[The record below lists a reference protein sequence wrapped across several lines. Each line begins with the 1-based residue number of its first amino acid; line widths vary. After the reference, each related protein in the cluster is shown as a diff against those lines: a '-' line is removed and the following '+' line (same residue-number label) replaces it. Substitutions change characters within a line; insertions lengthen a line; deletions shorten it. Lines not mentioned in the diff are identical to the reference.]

1 VGRSIL
7 LAIFFVV
14 SSVQQIM
21 FNQNAEY
28 AFNLPCRRLAAVAPA
43 SQSNDTSKSAGSSSF
58 DEEDSGDYLDNASSS
73 TSHRFMVGT
82 AFPSVSKLSY
92 NEPADGT
99 GNNNNLSIIEEDDEN
114 RTNRVYLMQYH
125 EDSNELSLETS
136 FVHPMGEIW
145 SMACHPKKAD
155 WVATCGGGAVFS
167 PVGEEKKDNDRLA
180 HFQTT
185 LWKIPDS
192 SADDDDGDNFNGAAI
207 TKNNSADSD
216 DFWSE
221 NNTNNQGSNRK
232 RTTSAASGVSTSAK
246 LEPVLTIPH
255 GQNLSSTSGWEQR
268 VGQILWNPLLHPNS
282 SSGDPL
288 VDLAETSSHEGGGNI
303 ITVGW
308 DARSPITLWDI
319 SSMSEAKE
327 VWSTKPEVE
336 TTSFRRGR
344 GRLDRFSGLNSALPR
359 RASWDPHDGSH
370 ILATAGADV
379 VAYDM
384 RCPPREVGVIRSAH
398 RYGVTDVCHNHLQSN
413 VVVTSGMDGIVKF
426 FDLRMH
432 LSQRPSSAY
441 LDTSIDTKG
450 GEVDKY
456 IPPPLLKVIR
466 GGHSHWAIRASYNP
480 FYDQLVLS
488 GGADAITNLWRI
500 SSCSSAPLLDLGGEE
515 DEEVMNE
522 SYFESYDEEGDDDD
536 GAANVEEGNEDE
548 DMWNKENDQTTHS
561 DEDDNSAKKRKN
573 KSPANESNASDIRV
587 TRFECSD
594 VTTDLT
600 WSASDPWVY
609 ATLSCDGGLVVH
621 HVPSK
626 EKYKI
631 LL

>member
-1 VGRSIL
+1 
-7 LAIFFVV
+7 
-14 SSVQQIM
+14 M
-21 FNQNAEY
+21 E
-28 AFNLPCRRLAAVAPA
+28 
-43 SQSNDTSKSAGSSSF
+43 T
-58 DEEDSGDYLDNASSS
+58 ASSS
-73 TSHRFMVGT
+73 TSHRYLVGT
-82 AFPSVSKLSY
+82 AFPSVSKLSG
-92 NEPADGT
+92 NASADGD
-99 GNNNNLSIIEEDDEN
+99 NNNNLSIIEEDDEN
-114 RTNRVYLMQYH
+114 RTNRLFLLQYH

-155 WVATCGGGAVFS
+155 WVVTCGGGAVFS
-167 PVGEEKKDNDRLA
+167 PIGEEKKDNDRLA

-192 SADDDDGDNFNGAAI
+192 NANDDDDDDNDSNFKTL
-207 TKNNSADSD
+207 TKSSLSADGD

-221 NNTNNQGSNRK
+221 NNNNNNQDPSKNRN
-232 RTTSAASGVSTSAK
+232 RTASATSAVTSISSR

-255 GQNLSSTSGWEQR
+255 GQRSHDASISGWEQR
-268 VGQILWNPLLHPNS
+268 VGQILWNPLLYPNS

-303 ITVGW
+303 ISVGW
-308 DARSPITLWDI
+308 DAARSPITLWDI

-327 VWSTKPEVE
+327 IWSTKPGNDSS
-336 TTSFRRGR
+336 TTAFRRGR

-359 RASWDPHDGSH
+359 RASWDPHEVNH
-370 ILATAGADV
+370 ILATAGVDV

-426 FDLRMH
+426 WDLRMH
-432 LSQRPSSAY
+432 MSQRRSSSTTY
-441 LDTSIDTKG
+441 LDTSKDDAV
-450 GEVDKY
+450 EADSY
-456 IPPPLLKVIR
+456 APPTLLKAVR
-466 GGHSHWAIRASYNP
+466 GGHSHWAIRATYNP

-488 GGADAITNLWRI
+488 GGTDAITNLWRI
-500 SSCSSAPLLDLGGEE
+500 SSCSSAPLLDLGGDEE
-515 DEEVMNE
+515 DGDVMNG
-522 SYFESYDEEGDDDD
+522 SYFESYDDEGEAANEEEGR
-536 GAANVEEGNEDE
+536 EEEDS
-548 DMWNKENDQTTHS
+548 NKENDQTTQNDEENES
-561 DEDDNSAKKRKN
+561 DKLKV
-573 KSPANESNASDIRV
+573 KSPPNGSSAPDIKV
-587 TRFECSD
+587 TGFECSD
-594 VTTDLT
+594 VTTDIT

-621 HVPSK
+621 HVPRK

>member
-1 VGRSIL
+1 
-7 LAIFFVV
+7 
-14 SSVQQIM
+14 M

-28 AFNLPCRRLAAVAPA
+28 AFNLPCRRLAAVASS
-43 SQSNDTSKSAGSSSF
+43 SQNNISKSAGSSF
-58 DEEDSGDYLDNASSS
+58 DDEDSSDYLDNASSS
-73 TSHRFMVGT
+73 TSHRFLVGT
-82 AFPSVSKLSY
+82 AFPSVSKLSDS
-92 NEPADGT
+92 NEADGD
-99 GNNNNLSIIEEDDEN
+99 GSNNLSIIEEDDEN

-145 SMACHPKKAD
+145 SMSCHPKKAD

-167 PVGEEKKDNDRLA
+167 PMGEEKKDNDRMA

-192 SADDDDGDNFNGAAI
+192 SAVDGDDDDFNGTAI
-207 TKNNSADSD
+207 SKSNSADSD

-221 NNTNNQGSNRK
+221 NNITNQESRNR
-232 RTTSAASGVSTSAK
+232 TASAASGVSTSAK
-246 LEPVLTIPH
+246 LEPVLKIPH

-282 SSGDPL
+282 SSGDAL
-288 VDLAETSSHEGGGNI
+288 MDLAETSSHEGGGNI

-327 VWSTKPEVE
+327 VWTTEPENE
-336 TTSFRRGR
+336 ASCFRRGR

-359 RASWDPHDGSH
+359 RASWDPHETSH
-370 ILATAGADV
+370 FLATAGVDV

-413 VVVTSGMDGIVKF
+413 VVITSGMDGIVKF

-432 LSQRPSSAY
+432 LSRRSSSAC
-441 LDTSIDTKG
+441 LDTAMDASV
-450 GEVDKY
+450 EVDNY
-456 IPPPLLKVIR
+456 TPPPLLKAVR
-466 GGHSHWAIRASYNP
+466 GGHSHWAIRAACNP
-480 FYDQLVLS
+480 FYDQLILS
-488 GGADAITNLWRI
+488 GGTDAIANLWRI
-500 SSCSSAPLLDLGGEE
+500 SSCSSAPLLDLGGSE
-515 DEEVMNE
+515 DDFDEA
-522 SYFESYDEEGDDDD
+522 YDKEGGDDYED
-536 GAANVEEGNEDE
+536 ANDEEEGNEDE
-548 DMWNKENDQTTHS
+548 EDVWKNDDDPTTRS
-561 DEDDNSAKKRKN
+561 DEEDESDGKMKN
-573 KSPANESNASDIRV
+573 KSSANESNADIRV

>member
-1 VGRSIL
+1 
-7 LAIFFVV
+7 
-14 SSVQQIM
+14 M

-28 AFNLPCRRLAAVAPA
+28 AFNLPCRRLAAVAPS
-43 SQSNDTSKSAGSSSF
+43 SQNNASKSAGSSF
-58 DEEDSGDYLDNASSS
+58 DEEDSGDYFDSSASSS
-73 TSHRFMVGT
+73 TSHRFLVGT
-82 AFPSVSKLSY
+82 AFPSVSKLSDS
-92 NEPADGT
+92 NEADGDD
-99 GNNNNLSIIEEDDEN
+99 NNIPHNLSIIEEDDEN

-167 PVGEEKKDNDRLA
+167 PMGEEKKENDRLA

-185 LWKIPDS
+185 LWKTPDS
-192 SADDDDGDNFNGAAI
+192 SAADDNDDDDFDGTTI
-207 TKNNSADSD
+207 SKNNSADSD

-221 NNTNNQGSNRK
+221 NNINNQESNRN
-232 RTTSAASGVSTSAK
+232 RTVSAASGLSTSAK

-282 SSGDPL
+282 SSGDAL
-288 VDLAETSSHEGGGNI
+288 MDLAETSSHEGGGNI

-327 VWSTKPEVE
+327 VWSTKPENE
-336 TTSFRRGR
+336 TPSFRRGR

-359 RASWDPHDGSH
+359 RASWDPHEGSH
-370 ILATAGADV
+370 ILVTAGVDV

-413 VVVTSGMDGIVKF
+413 VVITSGMDGIVKF

-432 LSQRPSSAY
+432 LSQRSSGAY
-441 LDTSIDTKG
+441 LDTSMDTTV
-450 GEVDKY
+450 EVDRY
-456 IPPPLLKVIR
+456 TPPQLLKAVR
-466 GGHSHWAIRASYNP
+466 GGHSHWAIRAACNP
-480 FYDQLVLS
+480 FYDQLILS
-488 GGADAITNLWRI
+488 GGTDAIANLWRV

-515 DEEVMNE
+515 DDDAMNE
-522 SYFESYDEEGDDDD
+522 SYFDETYGEEGDDDAD
-536 GAANVEEGNEDE
+536 AAANVEEGNEVE
-548 DMWNKENDQTTHS
+548 GDMWNNDNDQTTHS
-561 DEDDNSAKKRKN
+561 DEEDEGDNKL
-573 KSPANESNASDIRV
+573 KSKSSANESNADIRV

-594 VTTDLT
+594 VTADLT

>member
-1 VGRSIL
+1 
-7 LAIFFVV
+7 
-14 SSVQQIM
+14 M

-28 AFNLPCRRLAAVAPA
+28 AFNLPCRRLAAVAPS
-43 SQSNDTSKSAGSSSF
+43 SQNNASKSAGSSF
-58 DEEDSGDYLDNASSS
+58 DEEDSGDYFDSSASSS
-73 TSHRFMVGT
+73 TSHRFLVGT
-82 AFPSVSKLSY
+82 AFPSVSKLSDS
-92 NEPADGT
+92 NEADGDD
-99 GNNNNLSIIEEDDEN
+99 NNITHNLSIIEEDDEN

-167 PVGEEKKDNDRLA
+167 PMGEEKKENDRLA

-185 LWKIPDS
+185 LWKTPDS
-192 SADDDDGDNFNGAAI
+192 SAADDDDGDDEFDGTTI

-221 NNTNNQGSNRK
+221 NNINNQESNRN
-232 RTTSAASGVSTSAK
+232 RTVSAASGVSTSAK

-282 SSGDPL
+282 SSGDAL
-288 VDLAETSSHEGGGNI
+288 MDLAETSSHEGGGNI

-327 VWSTKPEVE
+327 VWSTKPENE
-336 TTSFRRGR
+336 TASFRRGR

-359 RASWDPHDGSH
+359 RASWDPHEGSH
-370 ILATAGADV
+370 ILATAGVDV

-413 VVVTSGMDGIVKF
+413 VVITSGMDGIVKF

-432 LSQRPSSAY
+432 LSQRSSGAY
-441 LDTSIDTKG
+441 LDTSMDTTV
-450 GEVDKY
+450 EVDRY
-456 IPPPLLKVIR
+456 TPPPLLKAVR
-466 GGHSHWAIRASYNP
+466 GGHSHWAIRAACNP
-480 FYDQLVLS
+480 FYDQLILS
-488 GGADAITNLWRI
+488 GGTDAIANLWRV

-515 DEEVMNE
+515 DDDAMNE
-522 SYFESYDEEGDDDD
+522 SYFDETYGEEGDGDDA
-536 GAANVEEGNEDE
+536 AANVEEGNEEEE
-548 DMWNKENDQTTHS
+548 DVWNNDNDQTTHS
-561 DEDDNSAKKRKN
+561 DEEDEGDNKL
-573 KSPANESNASDIRV
+573 KSKSSANESNADIRV

-594 VTTDLT
+594 VTADLT

>member
-1 VGRSIL
+1 
-7 LAIFFVV
+7 
-14 SSVQQIM
+14 M
-21 FNQNAEY
+21 FNQSAEY
-28 AFNLPCRRLAAVAPA
+28 AFNLPCRRLAAVASS
-43 SQSNDTSKSAGSSSF
+43 SQNNTSKSAGSSF
-58 DEEDSGDYLDNASSS
+58 DDEDSSDYLDNASSS
-73 TSHRFMVGT
+73 TSHRFLVGT
-82 AFPSVSKLSY
+82 AFPSVSKLSDSS
-92 NEPADGT
+92 NETDGD
-99 GNNNNLSIIEEDDEN
+99 GSSINNNLSIIEEDDEN

-167 PVGEEKKDNDRLA
+167 PMGGEEKKDNDRLA

-185 LWKIPDS
+185 LWKTPDS
-192 SADDDDGDNFNGAAI
+192 SAVDGDDDDDFNGTTI
-207 TKNNSADSD
+207 SKHNSADSD

-221 NNTNNQGSNRK
+221 NNTTNQEGRNR
-232 RTTSAASGVSTSAK
+232 TASAASSGLSTSAK
-246 LEPVLTIPH
+246 LEPVLTLPH
-255 GQNLSSTSGWEQR
+255 GQNSSSTSGWEQR

-282 SSGDPL
+282 SSGDAL
-288 VDLAETSSHEGGGNI
+288 MDLAETSSHEGGGNI

-308 DARSPITLWDI
+308 DSRSPITLWDI

-327 VWSTKPEVE
+327 VWSTEPENT
-336 TTSFRRGR
+336 TTSFHRGR
-344 GRLDRFSGLNSALPR
+344 GRLDRFSGLSSALPR
-359 RASWDPHDGSH
+359 RASWDPHETSH
-370 ILATAGADV
+370 ILATAGVDV

-413 VVVTSGMDGIVKF
+413 VVITSGMDGIVKF

-432 LSQRPSSAY
+432 LSQRSSSTY
-441 LDTSIDTKG
+441 LDTAADVSVEDDT
-450 GEVDKY
+450 Y
-456 IPPPLLKVIR
+456 TPPPLLKAVR
-466 GGHSHWAIRASYNP
+466 GGHSHWAIRAACNP

-488 GGADAITNLWRI
+488 GGTDAIANLWRI
-500 SSCSSAPLLDLGGEE
+500 SSCSSAPLLDLGGSE
-515 DEEVMNE
+515 DDFDEA
-522 SYFESYDEEGDDDD
+522 YDDREGDDDD
-536 GAANVEEGNEDE
+536 YDDANEEEGNEEEE
-548 DMWNKENDQTTHS
+548 DVWKNDNDPTTRS
-561 DEDDNSAKKRKN
+561 DEEDESVDKM
-573 KSPANESNASDIRV
+573 KSKSSANESNADIRV

>member
-1 VGRSIL
+1 
-7 LAIFFVV
+7 
-14 SSVQQIM
+14 M

-28 AFNLPCRRLAAVAPA
+28 AFNLPCRRLVAVAPS
-43 SQSNDTSKSAGSSSF
+43 SQNNTSKSAGSSF
-58 DEEDSGDYLDNASSS
+58 DDEDSSAYLDNASSS
-73 TSHRFMVGT
+73 TNHRFLVGT
-82 AFPSVSKLSY
+82 AFPSVSKLSE
-92 NEPADGT
+92 NDVAGGDR
-99 GNNNNLSIIEEDDEN
+99 NNNNLSIIEEDDEN
-114 RTNRVYLMQYH
+114 RTNCVYLMQYH

-167 PVGEEKKDNDRLA
+167 PVGEEKKENDRLA

-185 LWKIPDS
+185 LWKLPDS
-192 SADDDDGDNFNGAAI
+192 STADDDGDSFNGATI

-221 NNTNNQGSNRK
+221 NNANNTESNRN
-232 RTTSAASGVSTSAK
+232 RTASAASGVSTSSK

-255 GQNLSSTSGWEQR
+255 GQHLSSTSGWEQR

-308 DARSPITLWDI
+308 DAKSPITLWDI

-327 VWSTKPEVE
+327 VWSTKPDSE

-359 RASWDPHDGSH
+359 RASWDPHEGSH
-370 ILATAGADV
+370 ILATAGVDV

-413 VVVTSGMDGIVKF
+413 VVITSGMDGIVKF

-432 LSQRPSSAY
+432 LSQRISSAY
-441 LDTSIDTKG
+441 LDTSIDTAA
-450 GEVDKY
+450 EVDSY
-456 IPPPLLKVIR
+456 TPPPLLKAIR
-466 GGHSHWAIRASYNP
+466 GGHSHWTIRAACNP

-488 GGADAITNLWRI
+488 GGTDAITNLWRI
-500 SSCSSAPLLDLGGEE
+500 SSCSSNPLLDLDGGEDE
-515 DEEVMNE
+515 DVMNE
-522 SYFESYDEEGDDDD
+522 SYFESYDEGRGDDDD
-536 GAANVEEGNEDE
+536 DANEEEGKEEDG
-548 DMWNKENDQTTHS
+548 DMWNKDNDQTTHS
-561 DEDDNSAKKRKN
+561 DEEDDSDNKLKSKSSAT
-573 KSPANESNASDIRV
+573 ESSAPDIRV

-594 VTTDLT
+594 VTADIT

>member
-1 VGRSIL
+1 
-7 LAIFFVV
+7 
-14 SSVQQIM
+14 M

-28 AFNLPCRRLAAVAPA
+28 AFNLPCRRLAAVAPS
-43 SQSNDTSKSAGSSSF
+43 SQNNASKSAGSSF
-58 DEEDSGDYLDNASSS
+58 DEEDSGDYFDSSASSS
-73 TSHRFMVGT
+73 TSHRFLVGT
-82 AFPSVSKLSY
+82 AFPSVSKLSES
-92 NEPADGT
+92 NEADGD
-99 GNNNNLSIIEEDDEN
+99 GNNITHNLSIIEEDDEN

-167 PVGEEKKDNDRLA
+167 PMGEEKKENDRLA

-185 LWKIPDS
+185 LWKTPDS
-192 SADDDDGDNFNGAAI
+192 SAADDNDDDDFDGTTI
-207 TKNNSADSD
+207 SKNNSVDSD

-221 NNTNNQGSNRK
+221 NNINNQESNRN
-232 RTTSAASGVSTSAK
+232 RTVSAASGVSTSAK

-282 SSGDPL
+282 SSGDAL
-288 VDLAETSSHEGGGNI
+288 MDLAETSSHEGGGNI

-327 VWSTKPEVE
+327 VWSTKPENE
-336 TTSFRRGR
+336 TPSFRRGR

-359 RASWDPHDGSH
+359 RASWDPHEGSH
-370 ILATAGADV
+370 ILVTAGVDV

-413 VVVTSGMDGIVKF
+413 VVITSGMDGIVKF

-432 LSQRPSSAY
+432 LSQRSSGAY
-441 LDTSIDTKG
+441 LDTSMDTTV
-450 GEVDKY
+450 EVDRY
-456 IPPPLLKVIR
+456 TPPQLLKAVR
-466 GGHSHWAIRASYNP
+466 GGHSHWAIRAACNP
-480 FYDQLVLS
+480 FYDQLILS
-488 GGADAITNLWRI
+488 GGTDAIANLWRV

-515 DEEVMNE
+515 DDDAMNE
-522 SYFESYDEEGDDDD
+522 SYFDETYGEEGDDDAD
-536 GAANVEEGNEDE
+536 AAANVEEGNEVE
-548 DMWNKENDQTTHS
+548 GDMWNNDNDQTTHS
-561 DEDDNSAKKRKN
+561 DEEDEGDNKL
-573 KSPANESNASDIRV
+573 KSKSSANESNADIRV

-594 VTTDLT
+594 VTADLT

>member
-1 VGRSIL
+1 
-7 LAIFFVV
+7 
-14 SSVQQIM
+14 M
-21 FNQNAEY
+21 FNQSAEY
-28 AFNLPCRRLAAVAPA
+28 AFNLPCRRLAAVASS
-43 SQSNDTSKSAGSSSF
+43 SQNNTSKSAGSSF
-58 DEEDSGDYLDNASSS
+58 DDEDSSDYLDNASSS
-73 TSHRFMVGT
+73 TSHRFLVGT
-82 AFPSVSKLSY
+82 AFPSVSKLNDNS
-92 NEPADGT
+92 NDVDVDGSSIS
-99 GNNNNLSIIEEDDEN
+99 NNLSIIEEDDEN

-167 PVGEEKKDNDRLA
+167 PMGSEEKKDNDRLA
-180 HFQTT
+180 QFQTT
-185 LWKIPDS
+185 LWKTPDS
-192 SADDDDGDNFNGAAI
+192 SAVDGDVDDDFNGTTI
-207 TKNNSADSD
+207 SKHNSADSD

-221 NNTNNQGSNRK
+221 NNTTNQESRH
-232 RTTSAASGVSTSAK
+232 RTASAASGLSTSAAK

-255 GQNLSSTSGWEQR
+255 GQNSSSTSGWEQR

-282 SSGDPL
+282 SSGDAL
-288 VDLAETSSHEGGGNI
+288 MDLAETSSHEGGGNI

-308 DARSPITLWDI
+308 DSRSPITLWDI

-327 VWSTKPEVE
+327 VWSTQPED
-336 TTSFRRGR
+336 TTASFHRGR
-344 GRLDRFSGLNSALPR
+344 GRLDRFSGLSSALPR
-359 RASWDPHDGSH
+359 RASWDPHETSH
-370 ILATAGADV
+370 ILATAGVDV

-413 VVVTSGMDGIVKF
+413 VVITSGMDGIVKF

-432 LSQRPSSAY
+432 LSQRSSSTY
-441 LDTSIDTKG
+441 LDTAADVSVEDDT
-450 GEVDKY
+450 Y
-456 IPPPLLKVIR
+456 TPPPLLKAVR
-466 GGHSHWAIRASYNP
+466 GGHSHWAIRAACNP

-488 GGADAITNLWRI
+488 GGTDAIANLWRI
-500 SSCSSAPLLDLGGEE
+500 SSCSSAPLLDLGGSE
-515 DEEVMNE
+515 DDFDEA
-522 SYFESYDEEGDDDD
+522 YDDKEGDDDD
-536 GAANVEEGNEDE
+536 YDDANEEEGNEE
-548 DMWNKENDQTTHS
+548 EEVVWKNDNDPTTRS
-561 DEDDNSAKKRKN
+561 DEEDESVDKM
-573 KSPANESNASDIRV
+573 KSKSSANESNADIRV

>member
-1 VGRSIL
+1 
-7 LAIFFVV
+7 
-14 SSVQQIM
+14 M

-28 AFNLPCRRLAAVAPA
+28 AFNLPCRRLAAVAPS
-43 SQSNDTSKSAGSSSF
+43 SQSNASKSAGSSF
-58 DEEDSGDYLDNASSS
+58 DDEDSSDYNFDNASSS

-82 AFPSVSKLSY
+82 AFPSVSKLSDSNDIDEY
-92 NEPADGT
+92 
-99 GNNNNLSIIEEDDEN
+99 GNTIGNNLSIIEEDDEN
-114 RTNRVYLMQYH
+114 RTNRVYVMQYH
-125 EDSNELSLETS
+125 EDSNELMLETS

-167 PVGEEKKDNDRLA
+167 PLGEEKKDNDRLA
-180 HFQTT
+180 HFLTT
-185 LWKIPDS
+185 LWKTPDS
-192 SADDDDGDNFNGAAI
+192 SAAADDDDDYDDFNGTTI
-207 TKNNSADSD
+207 SNNNSADSD

-221 NNTNNQGSNRK
+221 NNTNNQESNRN
-232 RTTSAASGVSTSAK
+232 RTASAASGISTSSAK

-255 GQNLSSTSGWEQR
+255 GHNLSSTSGWEQR

-282 SSGDPL
+282 SSGDAL
-288 VDLAETSSHEGGGNI
+288 MDLAETSSHEGGGNV

-327 VWSTKPEVE
+327 VWSTAPENE

-359 RASWDPHDGSH
+359 RASWDPHEPSH
-370 ILATAGADV
+370 ILATAGVDV
-379 VAYDM
+379 IAYDM

-413 VVVTSGMDGIVKF
+413 VVITSGADGTIKF

-432 LSQRPSSAY
+432 LSQRSSSAY
-441 LDTSIDTKG
+441 LDTTATSIELDRYT
-450 GEVDKY
+450 
-456 IPPPLLKVIR
+456 PPPLLKVVR
-466 GGHSHWAIRASYNP
+466 GGHSHWAIRAACNP
-480 FYDQLVLS
+480 FYDQLILS
-488 GGADAITNLWRI
+488 GGTDAIANLWRI
-500 SSCSSAPLLDLGGEE
+500 SSCSSAPLLDLGGDEDDDAMNDSYFDETYGEEGVDDSAAAANDDEGNEEEGDVWQNDNDLTTRSDEE
-515 DEEVMNE
+515 DEI
-522 SYFESYDEEGDDDD
+522 
-536 GAANVEEGNEDE
+536 
-548 DMWNKENDQTTHS
+548 
-561 DEDDNSAKKRKN
+561 DNN
-573 KSPANESNASDIRV
+573 LKSKSSSNESNADIRV

>member
-1 VGRSIL
+1 
-7 LAIFFVV
+7 
-14 SSVQQIM
+14 M

-28 AFNLPCRRLAAVAPA
+28 AFNLPCRRLAAVAP
-43 SQSNDTSKSAGSSSF
+43 SSSTTQSNNPSKSAASSF
-58 DEEDSGDYLDNASSS
+58 DEEDYSGDDYLDDTASSS
-73 TSHRFMVGT
+73 NRHRFLVGT
-82 AFPSVSKLSY
+82 AFPSVSKFSE
-92 NEPADGT
+92 NASDGD
-99 GNNNNLSIIEEDDEN
+99 NNDNNLSIIEEDDEN
-114 RTNRVYLMQYH
+114 RTNRIYSLQYH

-155 WVATCGGGAVFS
+155 WVATCGGGAIFS
-167 PVGEEKKDNDRLA
+167 PIGEEKKDNDRLA

-185 LWKIPDS
+185 LWKIPDYS
-192 SADDDDGDNFNGAAI
+192 NADDDGEDNDDFNDTTI
-207 TKNNSADSD
+207 SKNNSLSDND

-221 NNTNNQGSNRK
+221 NNNTNQDANRN
-232 RTTSAASGVSTSAK
+232 RTASGVSLTSGSK
-246 LEPVLTIPH
+246 LEPVLKIPH
-255 GQNLSSTSGWEQR
+255 GQNNNVSSSTTSGWEQR
-268 VGQILWNPLLHPNS
+268 VGQILWNPLLYPNS
-282 SSGDPL
+282 SSGDAF
-288 VDLAETSSHEGGGNI
+288 VDLAETSSHEGGGNL

-327 VWSTKPEVE
+327 VWSTNNNAGSSVNS
-336 TTSFRRGR
+336 SFNRGR
-344 GRLDRFSGLNSALPR
+344 GRLDRFSGLASALPR
-359 RASWDPHDGSH
+359 RVSWDPHETNH
-370 ILATAGADV
+370 ILATAGVDV

-432 LSQRPSSAY
+432 MSQRSSSNSY
-441 LDTSIDTKG
+441 LDTSTDDAQ
-450 GEVDKY
+450 VDSY
-456 IPPPLLKVIR
+456 TQPTLLKAVR
-466 GGHSHWAIRASYNP
+466 GGHSHWAIRAAYNP

-488 GGADAITNLWRI
+488 GGTDAIANLWRI
-500 SSCSSAPLLDLGGEE
+500 SSCSSAPLLDLGGDE
-515 DEEVMNE
+515 DEDVMTE
-522 SYFESYDEEGDDDD
+522 SDYGNYGEDGGKDVAAFDDQ
-536 GAANVEEGNEDE
+536 EEGNEEE
-548 DMWNKENDQTTHS
+548 DMWNKENDQTSHS
-561 DEDDNSAKKRKN
+561 GDEEEGVSGDRLKRK
-573 KSPANESNASDIRV
+573 SLTDESSSTPDIKV

-594 VTTDLT
+594 VTTDIT

-621 HVPSK
+621 HVPRK

>member
-1 VGRSIL
+1 
-7 LAIFFVV
+7 
-14 SSVQQIM
+14 M

-28 AFNLPCRRLAAVAPA
+28 AFNLPCRRLAAVAPS
-43 SQSNDTSKSAGSSSF
+43 SQNNASKSAGSSF
-58 DEEDSGDYLDNASSS
+58 DEEDSGGYFDSSASSS
-73 TSHRFMVGT
+73 TSHRFLVGT
-82 AFPSVSKLSY
+82 AFPSVSKLSES
-92 NEPADGT
+92 NEADGD
-99 GNNNNLSIIEEDDEN
+99 GNNITHNLSIIEEDDEN

-167 PVGEEKKDNDRLA
+167 PMGEEKKENDRLA

-185 LWKIPDS
+185 LWKTPDS
-192 SADDDDGDNFNGAAI
+192 SAADDNDDDDDFNGTSI
-207 TKNNSADSD
+207 SKNNSADSD

-221 NNTNNQGSNRK
+221 NNINNQESNRN
-232 RTTSAASGVSTSAK
+232 RTVSAASGVSTSAK

-282 SSGDPL
+282 SSGDAL
-288 VDLAETSSHEGGGNI
+288 MDLAETSSHVGGGNI

-327 VWSTKPEVE
+327 VWSTKPENE
-336 TTSFRRGR
+336 TPSFRRGR
-344 GRLDRFSGLNSALPR
+344 GRLDRLSGLNSALPR
-359 RASWDPHDGSH
+359 RASWDPHEGSH
-370 ILATAGADV
+370 ILATAGVDV

-413 VVVTSGMDGIVKF
+413 VVITSGMDGVVKF

-432 LSQRPSSAY
+432 LSQRSSGAY
-441 LDTSIDTKG
+441 LDTSMDTTV
-450 GEVDKY
+450 EVDRY
-456 IPPPLLKVIR
+456 TPPPLLKAVR
-466 GGHSHWAIRASYNP
+466 GGHSHWAIRAACNP
-480 FYDQLVLS
+480 FYDQLILS
-488 GGADAITNLWRI
+488 GGTDAIANLWRV

-515 DEEVMNE
+515 DDDAMNE
-522 SYFESYDEEGDDDD
+522 SYFDETYGEEGDGDDA
-536 GAANVEEGNEDE
+536 AANVEEGNEEEE
-548 DMWNKENDQTTHS
+548 DVWNNDNDQTTHS
-561 DEDDNSAKKRKN
+561 DEEDEGDNKL
-573 KSPANESNASDIRV
+573 KSKSSANESNADIRV

-594 VTTDLT
+594 VTADLT